1 MPKTAFGGICIDDQL
16 LYAVEVWQSFISVWS
31 NVMWDIL

>member
-16 LYAVEVWQSFISVWS
+16 LYAVEVWQSFIQCGA
-31 NVMWDIL
+31 M